1 MRVLQAKWNSKEKKK
16 NFKQNKKENINDYI
30 ISFVLILSVLWS
42 NKQIRFAY
50 TIPASWLYYL
60 FLYLINS
67 LDLFNIRHDTRWL
80 HTCLWIIHLLYI
92 HVQFLSLFRSIVDR
106 NIFLNF
112 KRRIQRFEFFA
123 RAVSFL
129 QLDSSRVSIYRIRSI
144 RPEDIFPSFQA
155 CRGLEYGKQKRQ
167 IEFKTTKRGGWRG
180 NRGGR
185 NRRVRN

>member
-1 MRVLQAKWNSKEKKK
+1 MRVLQAKWNSKEKKKK

-112 KRRIQRFEFFA
+112 KRRGFNGLNFSHALFHFFSLTRRGYRFIGYDPSDRKIFFQ
-123 RAVSFL
+123 VSKL
-129 QLDSSRVSIYRIRSI
+129 
-144 RPEDIFPSFQA
+144 A
-155 CRGLEYGKQKRQ
+155 
-167 IEFKTTKRGGWRG
+167 GG
-180 NRGGR
+180 
-185 NRRVRN
+185 